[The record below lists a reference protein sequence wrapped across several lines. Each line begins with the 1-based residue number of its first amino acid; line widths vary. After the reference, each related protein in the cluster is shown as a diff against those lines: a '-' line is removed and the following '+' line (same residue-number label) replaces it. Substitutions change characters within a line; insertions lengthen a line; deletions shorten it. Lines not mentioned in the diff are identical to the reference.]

1 MKIQSELYSNIENL
15 RIKSLRDN
23 KLVLEQ
29 MEVAN
34 TMYYND
40 FSLKLIED
48 ALYEL
53 SRAKLSMGERYFV
66 IKTGEMGALQFHKA
80 ILKTISG
87 WTQFIFNGDQLKV
100 IEKTNTNLHSTGLSA
115 GFQFVE
121 YKAPNGV
128 RVKVEVDAWY
138 DDPVRNK
145 IQHYLGGPAMSY
157 RYDIMDI
164 GTMDQP
170 NIFKCAIKGQNEIR
184 GYQQK
189 TAA

>member
-66 IKTGEMGALQFHKA
+66 IRTGEMGK
-80 ILKTISG
+80 
-87 WTQFIFNGDQLKV
+87 
-100 IEKTNTNLHSTGLSA
+100 LSA
-115 GFQFVE
+115 
-121 YKAPNGV
+121 
-128 RVKVEVDAWY
+128 
-138 DDPVRNK
+138 
-145 IQHYLGGPAMSY
+145 
-157 RYDIMDI
+157 
-164 GTMDQP
+164 
-170 NIFKCAIKGQNEIR
+170 
-184 GYQQK
+184 
-189 TAA
+189 

>member
-1 MKIQSELYSNIENL
+1 
-15 RIKSLRDN
+15 
-23 KLVLEQ
+23 

-53 SRAKLSMGERYFV
+53 SHAKLSMGERYFV
-66 IKTGEMGALQFHKA
+66 IKTGERGALQFHKA

-138 DDPVRNK
+138 DDPVNK
-145 IQHYLGGPAMSY
+145 L
-157 RYDIMDI
+157 
-164 GTMDQP
+164 
-170 NIFKCAIKGQNEIR
+170 
-184 GYQQK
+184 
-189 TAA
+189 AA

>member
-66 IKTGEMGALQFHKA
+66 IKTGEMGK
-80 ILKTISG
+80 
-87 WTQFIFNGDQLKV
+87 
-100 IEKTNTNLHSTGLSA
+100 LSA
-115 GFQFVE
+115 
-121 YKAPNGV
+121 
-128 RVKVEVDAWY
+128 
-138 DDPVRNK
+138 
-145 IQHYLGGPAMSY
+145 
-157 RYDIMDI
+157 
-164 GTMDQP
+164 
-170 NIFKCAIKGQNEIR
+170 
-184 GYQQK
+184 
-189 TAA
+189 

>member
-1 MKIQSELYSNIENL
+1 MKIQSELCSNIENL

-66 IKTGEMGALQFHKA
+66 IKTGEMGK
-80 ILKTISG
+80 
-87 WTQFIFNGDQLKV
+87 
-100 IEKTNTNLHSTGLSA
+100 LSA
-115 GFQFVE
+115 
-121 YKAPNGV
+121 
-128 RVKVEVDAWY
+128 
-138 DDPVRNK
+138 
-145 IQHYLGGPAMSY
+145 
-157 RYDIMDI
+157 
-164 GTMDQP
+164 
-170 NIFKCAIKGQNEIR
+170 
-184 GYQQK
+184 
-189 TAA
+189 